1 MVKLYPHLQPEK
13 WDVQKGP
20 QRIFLF
26 FYFLGKISQNF
37 AIFQVK
43 KTLKSLYLDI
53 SS

>member
-20 QRIFLF
+20 QRIFKIF
-26 FYFLGKISQNF
+26 FLGKISQNF